1 MSAVDKRHEMTLGG
15 ATIVVRRRNVVDY
28 DGRRQYSWRI
38 TLPNGRTFKAR
49 DIWTGA
55 SGMGDRGARNM
66 TATLLGYLDAFAE
79 AQDYEHSENRN
90 LFPKGLRE
98 WATQNSDEIGM
109 ARFEI
114 ENPEPEAKPK
124 RRRYSEVIFMQ
135 GDEAEQVLT
144 KLAHIEG
151 VVVHGATEES
161 IAEAV
166 EYLSQWDHG
175 EDHRVTDTL
184 GAGTHDDV
192 AEHNG
197 YVLTW
202 NVGLTYVGLSRIIDE
217 E

>member
-28 DGRRQYSWRI
+28 EGRRQYSWRI
-38 TLPNGRTFKAR
+38 TLPDGRTFKAR

-66 TATLLGYLDAFAE
+66 TGTLMSYLGAFAE

-98 WATQNSDEIGM
+98 WATQNSDEIAM
-109 ARFEI
+109 AGLEL
-114 ENPEPEAKPK
+114 K
-124 RRRYSEVIFMQ
+124 RRYSEIVFMQ

-151 VVVHGATEES
+151 VVIHGATEES

-197 YVLTW
+197 YVITW